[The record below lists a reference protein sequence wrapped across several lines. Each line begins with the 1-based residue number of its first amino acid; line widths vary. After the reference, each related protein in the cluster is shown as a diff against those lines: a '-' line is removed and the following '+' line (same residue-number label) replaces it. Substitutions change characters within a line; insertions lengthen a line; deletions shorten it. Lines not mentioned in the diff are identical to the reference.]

1 MKAIVIWEWYP
12 CNLSQKLN
20 YPDLCINLADLGNC
34 LIQSVLLGSNLHMKP
49 PILFFTTTSSYS
61 SSITFDIWNSTGIS
75 TRLYIPIMPQVK
87 TCTFC
92 CICLYGN
99 PFVYVSIWNTNNLYS
114 FAGSNNLQTTGVIIL
129 MKLDLQLVIAFLPLE
144 SLTNTQMTKVL
155 TQHCSEHGILYC
167 GLVLRRNNAE
177 TTCSAM

>member
-1 MKAIVIWEWYP
+1 MKAIVNWEWYP

-20 YPDLCINLADLGNC
+20 HPDLCISLADLGNC

-49 PILFFTTTSSYS
+49 PGLFFTTTSSSS

-92 CICLYGN
+92 CICLCGN
-99 PFVYVSIWNTNNLYS
+99 PFVYASIWNVNNLYS
-114 FAGSNNLQTTGVIIL
+114 CAGSNNLQTNEVIMLTKFDLKLVVYFTSGTSKKHSNYQGLHATLFWTGN
-129 MKLDLQLVIAFLPLE
+129 F
-144 SLTNTQMTKVL
+144 T
-155 TQHCSEHGILYC
+155 
-167 GLVLRRNNAE
+167 LRLCA
-177 TTCSAM
+177 